1 VGCVCEDWEPG
12 VARINGPV
20 VLQQIRA
27 GRSLPDNHFKPWA
40 FCPWCG
46 RRLELPTEPTHR
58 RLYDGALVVARPAPH
73 DPYYTLVRA
82 VGRKTWMKFAPRIF
96 QESFESL
103 APDTSESPS
112 VSLVKSH
119 EIRGRTKGDSRM
131 TRDYLDFRKSRTT
144 WGIGESP
151 ASQRR
156 IVRSSRRRTSTAKRR
171 ADRPDASIAERRTS
185 ESFTAG
191 EVVQCPVRFE
201 RDVNRLSCP
210 VNDRHFRVG
219 FDCSD
224 LFGVKVDPVGGRNH
238 LPLVGYKR
246 DLKSHFPSPL
256 GVGLHCPDEMEYRAI
271 ALCVKGCFC

>member
-144 WGIGESP
+144 WGMGESP

-171 ADRPDASIAERRTS
+171 ADKPDASIAERRRS
-185 ESFTAG
+185 AG
-191 EVVQCPVRFE
+191 DTLRASADVLPARRLAGIERIAASLAAPVRGFIV
-201 RDVNRLSCP
+201 RLLSVIKRWVSGADAVSVVAAPSLFASHRRLS
-210 VNDRHFRVG
+210 FQVG
-219 FDCSD
+219 
-224 LFGVKVDPVGGRNH
+224 
-238 LPLVGYKR
+238 R
-246 DLKSHFPSPL
+246 D
-256 GVGLHCPDEMEYRAI
+256 CPDTVEYRAT
-271 ALCVKGCFC
+271 ALLVKGIHE